1 MIGSS
6 KFIPTKEDMHKLI
19 KAFASVHVD
28 GALDDIGPNKPD
40 APFFVK
46 MAEADEVDE
55 EDYIEMTDRFHK
67 YTRTQL
73 PLIQH
78 IAGYPPETDWS
89 QALILLKEVG
99 MKAREEKDKA
109 AVILAEFRRQRNV
122 IEAKFRA
129 MFKKLYINAN
139 PIFDEKY
146 GKTLPDG
153 DASLIWNSLEE
164 LGMDKAEA
172 MALVIEWLNKYT
184 RMIVSDNNSKVVKI
198 EEYEEVWFS
207 RNDPSQRYPRKSKRL
222 ALDWG
227 SRNRGLYNRLKN
239 SISFPSFKWD
249 GTRMSISID
258 ERVIQDAI
266 VILQDEGYYT
276 QNIDAYLETLKKSAP
291 VTTNSSGY
299 SATLKA
305 DAIMLKVPYDDTDS
319 RYVIKQVNGRKWQ
332 PDDKA
337 WSVPISEASSLI
349 KKLTNFVA
357 NTEQGDEKCAS
368 LLTEIN
374 KIEKVKTY
382 LLGKAERIAISDA
395 TALHDDELVDDMKER
410 LAVMFP
416 AGHEL
421 YPFQYAGVRFAE
433 LAEGRA
439 LIGDDMGVGKTI
451 QAIAYAALHQE
462 YWPVLVVTPANVKY
476 NWGREISTWLPK
488 STLQVVKNGKVD
500 LEGCDFTVINY
511 DLVAKQQDN
520 LHALD
525 ANLIIFDESH
535 YLKNKGTTSKPI
547 KRTVACVELAE
558 HVESV
563 LCLSGTPITNRPIEL
578 FTTLEMIKPAEY
590 KGNFF
595 PYAKRYCDAHNNGW
609 GWDFT
614 GSSNVEELHEKLRDT
629 MIRRMK
635 KDVLDE
641 LPDKIRQFIPI
652 VPSTKYLA
660 DYRRMARQ
668 WLSEYD
674 YYKTT
679 GGMPAGFVLNMLTAL
694 RHAAGQMK
702 VPAAANWIAEYQ
714 DQNTDKPIIVFH
726 HHRDVGEE
734 LVKLLRTDKRFQGKK
749 WGTING
755 SVSAEKRFAR
765 VEAFQAGELDG
776 LICSTIAAKEGLTLT
791 EADTVVF
798 IEREWV
804 SGWEE
809 QAEDRVNRIGQ
820 DADLVHAVYLSVVGT
835 IDEKFD
841 RIVEEKREVVS
852 AILDGTTHEE
862 GTKSGVAKAL
872 LQAMVDAGDI
882 PAGMMNDIGVAKPKT
897 HTGEDEE

>member
-1 MIGSS
+1 MIDSS

-28 GALDDIGPNKPD
+28 GALDGIGPNRPD
-40 APFFVK
+40 APFFER
-46 MAEADEVDE
+46 MAEVDEINE
-55 EDYIEMTDRFHK
+55 EDYIEMTDRFSK
-67 YTRTQL
+67 YVGTQL
-73 PLIQH
+73 PRIQH
-78 IAGYPPETDWS
+78 IAGYPPETNWT
-89 QALILLKEVG
+89 QALMLLKERG
-99 MKAREEKDKA
+99 MEARRANQKA
-109 AVILAEFRRQRNV
+109 AAILALYRRQRQQVKDALFIVLNS
-122 IEAKFRA
+122 
-129 MFKKLYINAN
+129 LYTK
-139 PIFDEKY
+139 PIFDVNNAKV
-146 GKTLPDG
+146 LPAVDLA
-153 DASLIWNSLEE
+153 DFTESLME
-164 LGMDKAEA
+164 LGMDRADA
-172 MALVIEWLNKYT
+172 MTKILEWYNTHT
-184 RMIVSDNNSKVVKI
+184 RVIVSENKTMLVEV
-198 EEYEEVWFS
+198 EEYEEEWFS
-207 RNDPSQRYPRKSKRL
+207 KNDPSHRYPRKSKRL
-222 ALDWG
+222 ALNWHG
-227 SRNRGLYNRLKN
+227 RNKELYMDLKDN
-239 SISFPSFKWD
+239 ISFPSFKWD
-249 GTRMSISID
+249 GSCMSVAID
-258 ERVIQDAI
+258 ERVIKDAI
-266 VILQDEGYYT
+266 VIIKKHDYFT
-276 QNIDAYLETLKKSAP
+276 QQIEKYLWSLMSQAP
-291 VTTNSSGY
+291 VVTNSSGY
-299 SATLKA
+299 SATLKL
-305 DAIMLKVPYDDTDS
+305 DAIILKVPYDDTDT
-319 RYVIKQVNGRKWQ
+319 RYVVKQINGRKWL
-332 PDDKA
+332 PDAKA

-349 KKLTNFVA
+349 KVLTKRGDASCMKLLA
-357 NTEQGDEKCAS
+357 
-368 LLTEIN
+368 EIN

-382 LLGKAERIAISDA
+382 LMGKAERIAISDA
-395 TALHDDELVDDMKER
+395 TALHDDSLVDDMKKR
-410 LAVMFP
+410 LALMFP

-433 LAEGRA
+433 LADGRA

-462 YWPVLVVTPANVKY
+462 LWPVLVVAPSNVKY

-488 STLQVVKNGKVD
+488 STVQVVKNGKVE
-500 LEGCDFTVINY
+500 LEDCDFTVINY
-511 DLVAKQQDN
+511 DLATRQKDN
-520 LHALD
+520 LLAL
-525 ANLIIFDESH
+525 APNLIIFDESH
-535 YLKNKGTTSKPI
+535 YLKNSKA
-547 KRTVACVELAE
+547 KRTIACVEVAE
-558 HVESV
+558 EAESV

-614 GSSNVEELHEKLRDT
+614 GSSNVEELHEKLRDI

-635 KDVLDE
+635 KDVLEE

-660 DYRRMARQ
+660 DYRRLAKQ

-674 YYKTT
+674 YYKTA
-679 GGMPAGFVLNMLTAL
+679 GGMPQGFVLNMLTAL

-702 VPAAANWIAEYQ
+702 VPAAADWIAEYQ

-726 HHRDVGEE
+726 HHQDVGQE

-755 SVSAEKRFAR
+755 SVSAEKRDVR
-765 VEAFQAGELDG
+765 VQAFQAGELDG

-791 EADTVVF
+791 AADTVVF

-852 AILDGTTHEE
+852 AILDGTTHVE
-862 GTKSGVAKAL
+862 GAKSGVAKAL
-872 LQAMVDAGDI
+872 LQAMIDAGDI
-882 PAGMMNDIGVAKPKT
+882 PAGMIKDIGVAKPKS
-897 HTGEDEE
+897 HTKEEEE